1 MDKPHRDSYSPSNFV
16 EWREAQ
22 SLEIAPKFQRRSVWK
37 QPQRSFLIDTIL
49 RQMPVT
55 PLYLRNIYDTSRK
68 KVVREVVDGQ
78 QRLRAV
84 LDFIDEKYTLSRTLD
99 APYGGKKFSALTED
113 QKTSIMSYRFIC
125 ESFDGISDREVLE
138 VFQRLNT
145 HSVPLSKQELRNGRF
160 FGRFKQACYRTAYDH
175 LEFWRRYRI
184 FTEDKIARML
194 EVQLT
199 SELLIAQLDGMQDKR
214 SSIDEFYANYDQS
227 FPEGEKHESRFE
239 IIIDQITDALE
250 GALGE
255 GEFRRPPFF
264 YTLYCAVYHR
274 VFGLPNETELG
285 TPRKKLSQEERDNLS
300 EAVVSLSI
308 VISAAREKQ
317 SYPKKYRNFINACL
331 SQTDNIQPR
340 RARLAALYTEAFA

>member
-1 MDKPHRDSYSPSNFV
+1 MDNPRIEIYSPSNFI

-22 SLEIAPKFQRRSVWK
+22 LLEIVPRFQRRNVWK

-49 RQMPVT
+49 RRMPVP
-55 PLYLRNIYDTSRK
+55 PLFLRSIYDTSRK
-68 KVVREVVDGQ
+68 KVVREVIDGQ

-84 LDFIDEKYTLSRTLD
+84 LDFIDEKYALSKSLD
-99 APYGGKKFSALTED
+99 TPYSGKKFAALTDE
-113 QKTSIMSYRFIC
+113 QRSAIMSYKFVC

-138 VFQRLNT
+138 VLQRLNT
-145 HSVPLSKQELRNGRF
+145 YSMPLSKQELRNGRF
-160 FGRFKQACYRTAYDH
+160 FGRFKQACYKTAYDH

-199 SELLIAQLDGMQDKR
+199 SELLIAQVDGMQDKK

-227 FPEGEKHESRFE
+227 FPEGEKHESRFG
-239 IIIDQITDALE
+239 IIIDQITDSLGE
-250 GALGE
+250 TLGE

-285 TPRKKLSQEERDNLS
+285 TLRKKLSQEERDNLS
-300 EAVVSLSI
+300 EAVVSLSN

-317 SYPKKYRNFINACL
+317 SYPKKYGNFINACL

-340 RARLAALYTEAFA
+340 RVRLATLYAEAFA

>member
-1 MDKPHRDSYSPSNFV
+1 MDKPHTGSYSLSNFV

-22 SLEIAPKFQRRSVWK
+22 TLEIAPKFRRSVWK

-49 RQMPVT
+49 RQMPIP

-99 APYGGKKFSALTED
+99 APYGGKRFSALTED
-113 QKTSIMSYRFIC
+113 QKTSIRSYRFIC
-125 ESFDGISDREVLE
+125 KSFDGISDREVLE

-160 FGRFKQACYRTAYDH
+160 FGRFKQSCYRTAYAH

-184 FTEDKIARML
+184 FTEDKLARML

-199 SELLIAQLDGMQDKR
+199 SELLIAQLDGMQDKKN
-214 SSIDEFYANYDQS
+214 SIDEFYANYDQG
-227 FPEGEKHESRFE
+227 FPEADKHENRFQTT
-239 IIIDQITDALE
+239 IDQITYALE
-250 GALGE
+250 GTLGE

-274 VFGLPNETELG
+274 VFGLPHETELV
-285 TPRKKLSQEERDNLS
+285 TPKKKLSQEERDNLN
-300 EAVVSLSI
+300 EAVVTLSN
-308 VISAAREKQ
+308 VVSAAREKQ
-317 SYPKKYRNFINACL
+317 SYPKKYRDFVNACL

-340 RARLAALYTEAFA
+340 QVRFSTLYTGAFA